1 MRLSN
6 LPVRAFAKNFE
17 RPTCL
22 SRITAGLGV
31 FLVLLLAWL
40 AADPSAHRALHAD
53 EHAGCAHAHGGDHG
67 HGTDDAVPGDY
78 GCVVAKFAHGQVEV
92 FTAPVVVVAPSDV
105 RVTVSVRSD
114 ERAISVASHL
124 FPPGRGPPAA

>member
-1 MRLSN
+1 MRLS
-6 LPVRAFAKNFE
+6 LPPVRVFANNSE

-40 AADPSAHRALHAD
+40 AADSSAHRALHAE

-67 HGTDDAVPGDY
+67 RGADDAIPDDH

-114 ERAISVASHL
+114 ERAISVAPHR